1 MADVRSLLKQA
12 RQARRITHPYGKYNS
27 QGTLYCTAC
36 TQKIAS
42 EALWDTHI
50 QSASHKE
57 KVRNVIREGQR
68 KAKRGIAATAM
79 DEEDEEEG
87 ESRKRLKVEEEPES
101 EEEEV
106 VAVPD
111 VPAQEEVPEEAGGGE
126 DALPADF
133 FDPGLQPVKTGVDED
148 EWAKFQSEIADVVAR
163 QEAGEDEDEEE
174 LKRGIAE
181 EFDELNSLEDRVE
194 RLKKRRAEL
203 AMTRKEAMAV
213 DVPTTV
219 KAEEDDGDSEAEEE
233 WW

>member
-12 RQARRITHPYGKYNS
+12 RQARRITHPYAKYNS

-50 QSASHKE
+50 QSALHKE